1 MPVAQRTTCVIY
13 VLIGISCA
21 LFTDNG
27 TIDEAVA
34 GMRGLLIE
42 QLTPISSL
50 SCLKSIERKNA
61 THVGTIHL
69 DALRCYP
76 PHGENFHQV

>member
-1 MPVAQRTTCVIY
+1 LRHSVHARCAAHHLRI
-13 VLIGISCA
+13 VLVGISCA

-34 GMRGLLIE
+34 GMRGLLSE
-42 QLTPISSL
+42 QLTTISSL

-69 DALRCYP
+69 GILRC
-76 PHGENFHQV
+76 